1 MRIGIIG
8 IGMIGSRHMKNLVN
22 IADVKI
28 AAVCGRDKTKTAAI
42 AREYGA
48 DPYTDYKQLFEQAT
62 LDAVF
67 ICTPP
72 GLRKEPIA
80 EAAARGIPCFIEK
93 PPAKTMQEAVEITEI
108 IQKSGIIHSVGFMY
122 RYTGAVSKAKELI
135 EASGSPVPIV
145 RSIHVCGAGLIQA
158 TTPRWLYNKS
168 LSGGPLFDQAIHLV
182 DAARYVAGSSAGTVR
197 DIHAFGSNVQR
208 QKSEE
213 FTVEEN
219 FIVNLAY
226 TSGTLHTH
234 THSWGI
240 AESQAKIEL
249 LSHDYRLLIDLTQ
262 LGSRLQGRFKG
273 EEIALHY
280 VDENM
285 YAEEARVFL
294 EAVRTGDPSS
304 IRSSYKDA
312 ALSLGLVIKA
322 NESVDSREAM
332 SL

>member
-8 IGMIGSRHMKNLVN
+8 FGVIGSRHMKNLVN
-22 IADVKI
+22 IAGVKI
-28 AAVCGRDKTKTAAI
+28 AAVCGSNEAKTAAI
-42 AREYGA
+42 AGEYGA
-48 DPYTDYKQLFEQAT
+48 EPFTDYKQLFEQT
-62 LDAVF
+62 PLDAVF

-93 PPAKTMQEAVEITEI
+93 PPAKTMQEAEEITEI
-108 IQKSGIIHSVGFMY
+108 VQKSGIIHSVGFMY

-182 DAARYVAGSSAGTVR
+182 DAARYVAGSRVGTVS

-208 QKSEE
+208 PKSEE

-226 TSGTLHTH
+226 TSGTIHTH

-249 LSHDYRLLIDLTQ
+249 LSDDYRLLVDLTQ
-262 LGSRLQGRFKG
+262 LGSRLQGSYKG
-273 EEIALHY
+273 EEISLHY
-280 VDENM
+280 ADENM
-285 YAEEARVFL
+285 YAEEAAVFL
-294 EAVRTGDPSS
+294 EAVRTGNPTL
-304 IRSSYKDA
+304 IRSSYADA
-312 ALSLGLVIKA
+312 AVSLGLVIKA
-322 NESVDSREAM
+322 NESVDRRQAI